1 MAWDRWVA
9 GGVPRMSEGLPRV
22 AVGVQRVAV
31 EGPQGGQDCL
41 QDGLWGPQ
49 GGRAAFRILAN
60 VPAVAVGVPR

>member
-1 MAWDRWVA
+1 
-9 GGVPRMSEGLPRV
+9 MSEGLPRV